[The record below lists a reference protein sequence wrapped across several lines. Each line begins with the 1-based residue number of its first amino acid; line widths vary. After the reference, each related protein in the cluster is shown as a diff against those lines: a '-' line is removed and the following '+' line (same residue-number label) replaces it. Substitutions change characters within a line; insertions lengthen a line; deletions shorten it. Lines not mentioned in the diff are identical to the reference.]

1 MRKAIAVTAFAGIL
15 FSGSLVYVRY
25 ETRQAEHR
33 AAQAKRDA
41 AYQVVLV
48 QFQRDL
54 QLGMPRS
61 GVKKYLDS
69 RSVSYATDGNG
80 DLTHQIGQE
89 PGDGFICDRWNV
101 SIDFH
106 FSRAQGELGA
116 SEFDHLSSIAIN
128 KIGHCL

>member
-1 MRKAIAVTAFAGIL
+1 MKKAIAVAIFAGLL
-15 FSGSLVYVRY
+15 FSGWLVSARY
-25 ETRQAEHR
+25 EARQAEHR

-41 AYQVVLV
+41 VYQVVLA

-69 RSVSYATDGNG
+69 RKVSYATYGNG
-80 DLTHQIGQE
+80 DLTHLIGQE
-89 PGDGFICDRWNV
+89 PGDGFTCDRWSV
-101 SIDFH
+101 YVDFH
-106 FSRAQGELGA
+106 FSRVQGELEL
-116 SEFDHLSSIAIN
+116 SEFDNLSSVAIT